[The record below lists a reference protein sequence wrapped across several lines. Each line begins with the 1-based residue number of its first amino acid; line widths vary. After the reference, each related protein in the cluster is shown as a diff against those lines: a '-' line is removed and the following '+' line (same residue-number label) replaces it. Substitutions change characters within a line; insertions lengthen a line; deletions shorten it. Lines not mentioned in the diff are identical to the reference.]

1 MLNVNYSEYNER
13 ILPNSDLLSSFFAC
27 LDHAIQK
34 TGHYDEVMHQLKCI
48 GLSERLVNV
57 ANEAAKLY
65 KTHHRARIEAEQG
78 RKNSIAEGDVLYSIV
93 METKTAG
100 AIYPS
105 ISVVETNASE
115 DLAKQRL
122 LDIWRTNMT
131 RFICD
136 EWQSFD
142 GKPLTIDNING
153 VCVVCMRDNPGEA
166 YLRMHIVEN
175 KLF

>member
-1 MLNVNYSEYNER
+1 MINYSEYNHKIIPDSE
-13 ILPNSDLLSSFFAC
+13 LLSGFFAR
-27 LDHAIQK
+27 LDHAVDK
-34 TGHYDEVMHQLKCI
+34 TGARDEVMHQLVCI

-78 RKNSIAEGDVLYSIV
+78 MKNSVAKGDVLYSIV
-93 METKTAG
+93 MEAKTVG
-100 AIYPS
+100 SMYPS
-105 ISVVETNASE
+105 VSVVETIASE

-122 LDIWRTNMT
+122 LVIWRANMT
-131 RFICD
+131 KFICD

-142 GKPLTIDNING
+142 GKPLTIDNVDG
-153 VCVVCMRDNPGEA
+153 VCVVCTRDNPSEA